1 MQLKPIQGDYIFQ
14 QPKYGNLKDVFEV
27 FNLWEQF
34 QSVVLEKNHRQGE
47 DKSYAELLGRLRFK
61 EKDEELSKED
71 SDLLNSR
78 IVQPDDLES
87 TIQIFGL
94 NGMVNS
100 VNESRLEFLT
110 TKLFTIEARHLPK
123 SRSPTIQSS
132 GAIENTAFLQTLR
145 LKVNARVMLIHNIN
159 TLDGLSNGQQGEVV
173 DILEKDGK
181 VQFIMVRFNNESIG
195 MEQRRKFKHLQAVSK
210 NKAWIPIEKLH
221 YHYPLGDMRKNHG
234 ARVTLIQF
242 PLKLAW
248 SLTAHK
254 VRLVVTVGLII
265 NLPLFRV
272 KDRL

>member
-100 VNESRLEFLT
+100 VN
-110 TKLFTIEARHLPK
+110 
-123 SRSPTIQSS
+123 QS
-132 GAIENTAFLQTLR
+132 
-145 LKVNARVMLIHNIN
+145 
-159 TLDGLSNGQQGEVV
+159 
-173 DILEKDGK
+173 
-181 VQFIMVRFNNESIG
+181 
-195 MEQRRKFKHLQAVSK
+195 
-210 NKAWIPIEKLH
+210 
-221 YHYPLGDMRKNHG
+221 
-234 ARVTLIQF
+234 
-242 PLKLAW
+242 
-248 SLTAHK
+248 
-254 VRLVVTVGLII
+254 
-265 NLPLFRV
+265 
-272 KDRL
+272 